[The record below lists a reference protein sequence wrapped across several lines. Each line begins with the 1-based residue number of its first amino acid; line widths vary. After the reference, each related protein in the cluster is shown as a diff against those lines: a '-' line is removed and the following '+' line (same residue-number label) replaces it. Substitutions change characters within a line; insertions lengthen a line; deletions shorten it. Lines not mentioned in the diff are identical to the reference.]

1 MNTIATLT
9 EFIESGGLSLDFSD
23 MGRRIIVIARE
34 QFVSFEKA
42 QTPYPLPLQQQA
54 WFALTLA
61 DPAQQQIEPMI
72 WFIRFPLDEQGKL
85 LLSAR
90 DEFMHCLLESLG
102 SKPQA
107 DGMETA
113 LQNNPYAFQP
123 KQERLAIFHARMTRN
138 LNRPASRFYDHAKA
152 YFDGD
157 LGWEQWSFIGYQ
169 GIADLAAR
177 LDQHGN
183 TQRLAK
189 SVPTLPASPLE
200 ALCHCLENEALPE
213 PIANALAQRGLSS
226 LHQETPN
233 PQILSAVVRGLS
245 QSRKASIRNDFIH
258 QLLDHPISQR
268 SDLLAAIA
276 GRAWESLE
284 DDSLRHRYL
293 ERLADNEAGQ
303 AFFNGILSD
312 LLYLPATRSQMQTS
326 LRHPD
331 RTPRLSQVIGTF
343 FSQIRGE

>member
-9 EFIESGGLSLDFSD
+9 EFIESGGLSLHFSD
-23 MGRRIIVIARE
+23 MGRRVSSIPRE
-34 QFVSFEKA
+34 HFVAFEL
-42 QTPYPLPLQQQA
+42 TEIPYPLPLQQQA

-61 DPAQQQIEPMI
+61 DPKQPQIDPMI

-90 DEFMHCLLESLG
+90 DEFMHHLVESLG
-102 SKPQA
+102 SEPDT
-107 DGMETA
+107 DGMRGA

-123 KQERLAIFHARMTRN
+123 KQERLAIFHARLTQALRQ
-138 LNRPASRFYDHAKA
+138 PASRYYDHAKA

-169 GIADLAAR
+169 GIADVAAR

-183 TQRLAK
+183 TQRVRK
-189 SVPTLPASPLE
+189 SIPSLPPSPLE
-200 ALCHCLENEALPE
+200 VLCHCLENEVISHS
-213 PIANALAQRGLSS
+213 IADALAQRGLSS
-226 LHQETPN
+226 LHQERPD
-233 PQILSAVVRGLS
+233 PQVLSAVVRGLS
-245 QSRKASIRNDFIH
+245 QSQQESIRNDFIY
-258 QLLDHPISQR
+258 QLLDHPIAQR

-284 DDSLRHRYL
+284 DSALRHRYL

-312 LLYLPATRSQMQTS
+312 LLYLPATRQAMQAS
-326 LRHPD
+326 LRDPQ
-331 RTPRLSQVIGTF
+331 RSQQMSQVIGAF
-343 FSQIRGE
+343 FSHVRGE

>member
-1 MNTIATLT
+1 MNTITTLT

-23 MGRRIIVIARE
+23 MGRRISTLARA
-34 QFVSFEKA
+34 QFVAFEKA
-42 QTPYPLPLQQQA
+42 ESAYPLPLQQQA
-54 WFALTLA
+54 WFALTLS
-61 DPAQQQIEPMI
+61 DPTQQQIEPMI

-85 LLSAR
+85 SLSAR

-102 SKPQA
+102 SKPQG

-113 LQNNPYAFQP
+113 LENNPYAFQP
-123 KQERLAIFHARMTRN
+123 KQERLAIFHARMTRS

-152 YFDGD
+152 YFDGE
-157 LGWEQWSFIGYQ
+157 LGWDQWSFIGYQ

-183 TQRLAK
+183 TRRLVK
-189 SVPTLPASPLE
+189 SIPSLPPSPLE
-200 ALCHCLENEALPE
+200 VLCHCLENEALPDS
-213 PIANALAQRGLSS
+213 IASALAQKGFAS
-226 LHQETPN
+226 LRQASPN
-233 PQILSAVVRGLS
+233 PQVLSAVIRGLS
-245 QSRKASIRNDFIH
+245 QSIEASIRNEFID
-258 QLLDHPISQR
+258 QLLEHPISQR

-293 ERLADNEAGQ
+293 ERLADNEVGQ
-303 AFFNGILSD
+303 EFFNGILSD
-312 LLYLPATRSQMQTS
+312 LLYLPTTRSAMQAS
-326 LRHPD
+326 LRNPD

>member
-23 MGRRIIVIARE
+23 MGRRISTIPRE
-34 QFVSFEKA
+34 QFVAFEKTE
-42 QTPYPLPLQQQA
+42 TPYPLPLQQQA
-54 WFALTLA
+54 WFALTLT
-61 DPAQQQIEPMI
+61 DPTQQQIEPMI

-113 LQNNPYAFQP
+113 LENNPYAFQP
-123 KQERLAIFHARMTRN
+123 KQERLAIFHAQMTRN

-157 LGWEQWSFIGYQ
+157 LGWDQWSFIGYQ

-177 LDQHGN
+177 FDQHGN
-183 TQRLAK
+183 TQLLAK
-189 SVPTLPASPLE
+189 SIPSLPPSPLE
-200 ALCHCLENEALPE
+200 ALCHCLENEAISDS
-213 PIANALAQRGLSS
+213 IADALAQRGLTN
-226 LHQETPN
+226 LQQEKPN
-233 PQILSAVVRGLS
+233 PQVLSAVARGLS
-245 QSRKASIRNDFIH
+245 QSRTASIRNDYIG

-284 DDSLRHRYL
+284 DGSLRHRYL
-293 ERLADNEAGQ
+293 ERLADNEVGQ
-303 AFFNGILSD
+303 DFFNGIMSD
-312 LLYLPATRSQMQTS
+312 LLYLPATRSQMQAS
-326 LRHPD
+326 LRNPD
-331 RTPRLSQVIGTF
+331 RSPRLSQVIGTF

>member
-23 MGRRIIVIARE
+23 MGRRVNTIPRE
-34 QFVSFEKA
+34 QFVAFEKTE
-42 QTPYPLPLQQQA
+42 TPYPLPLQQRA

-61 DPAQQQIEPMI
+61 DPAQQQIEAMI

-85 LLSAR
+85 LLPAR
-90 DEFMHCLLESLG
+90 DEFMHHLVESLG
-102 SKPQA
+102 TRPHA
-107 DGMETA
+107 DGMQTA

-123 KQERLAIFHARMTRN
+123 KQERLAIFHARLTRS
-138 LNRPASRFYDHAKA
+138 LNKPVSRFHDHAKA

-157 LGWEQWSFIGYQ
+157 LGWDQWSFIGYQ
-169 GIADLAAR
+169 GIADLTAR

-189 SVPTLPASPLE
+189 SIPSLPPSPLE
-200 ALCHCLENEALPE
+200 ALCHCLENEVIPHTIAKALV
-213 PIANALAQRGLSS
+213 QRGLST
-226 LHQETPN
+226 LQQDRPN

-245 QSRKASIRNDFIH
+245 QSSEKTIRDDFMH
-258 QLLDHPISQR
+258 RLLDHSISRR

-284 DDSLRHRYL
+284 DVSLRHRYL
-293 ERLADNEAGQ
+293 ERLADNEVGQ
-303 AFFNGILSD
+303 TFFNGILSD
-312 LLYLPATRSQMQTS
+312 LLYLPATRSDMQSS
-326 LRHPD
+326 LRNPK
-331 RTPRLSQVIGTF
+331 RTERLSQVIGTF

>member
-23 MGRRIIVIARE
+23 MGRRISTIPRE
-34 QFVSFEKA
+34 QFVAFEKTE
-42 QTPYPLPLQQQA
+42 TPYPLPLQQQA
-54 WFALTLA
+54 WFALTLT
-61 DPAQQQIEPMI
+61 DPTQQQIEPMI

-113 LQNNPYAFQP
+113 LENNPYAFQP
-123 KQERLAIFHARMTRN
+123 KQERLAIFHAQMTRN
-138 LNRPASRFYDHAKA
+138 LNRPASRFYDHTKA

-157 LGWEQWSFIGYQ
+157 LGWDQWSFIGYQ

-177 LDQHGN
+177 FDQHGN
-183 TQRLAK
+183 TQLLAK
-189 SVPTLPASPLE
+189 SIPSLPPSPLE
-200 ALCHCLENEALPE
+200 ALCHCLENEAISDS
-213 PIANALAQRGLSS
+213 IADALAQRGLTN
-226 LHQETPN
+226 LQQEKPN
-233 PQILSAVVRGLS
+233 PQVLSAVARGLS
-245 QSRKASIRNDFIH
+245 QSRTASIRNDYIG

-284 DDSLRHRYL
+284 DGSLRHRYL
-293 ERLADNEAGQ
+293 ERLAGNEVGQ
-303 AFFNGILSD
+303 DFFNGIMSD
-312 LLYLPATRSQMQTS
+312 LLYLPATRSQMQAS
-326 LRHPD
+326 LRNPD
-331 RTPRLSQVIGTF
+331 RSPRLSQVIGTF